1 MASTLRFLCK
11 QIHWSLL
18 SVFKVVSMCARTR
31 WHGAFW
37 FTSHSSRSGP
47 SHPPRQFVAT
57 SASVRPVGSFEGKG
71 GWTDHVAVLPLPW
84 ERKIRKHTGKL
95 IRIGI
100 KTKKYRNNKNQTTIY
115 HFKET
120 NGSWEKIWRFYDCQA
135 CVSTSNCKNS

>member
-37 FTSHSSRSGP
+37 FTSHSSPAGP
-47 SHPPRQFVAT
+47 SHPPRQSVAT

-71 GWTDHVAVLPLPW
+71 GWTDHVAVLPPSLWTINMMGKGNTSALVFKP
-84 ERKIRKHTGKL
+84 KNTGVTE
-95 IRIGI
+95 I
-100 KTKKYRNNKNQTTIY
+100 KAPFT
-115 HFKET
+115 
-120 NGSWEKIWRFYDCQA
+120 
-135 CVSTSNCKNS
+135 TSNKQTVDGKRYGDFMIASRAFLISNYKKS